1 MKQELSRRTFVG
13 VAGVAA
19 VATVGASL
27 VGCSPSADSDD
38 AKAAEETADAAAGD
52 AAASTV
58 KPVILVTSFGTSFPD
73 SRHITIGAI
82 EDDIREAF
90 ADYDVRRAF
99 TAQIIID
106 HIEEDTG
113 RHIDNFEEAM
123 DKIVADGVKQVI
135 VQPTHLMD
143 GLEYGDIKKSLEETY
158 AASFD
163 SSALGA
169 PLLASDDDKK
179 AVAEAIKAAME
190 KYEDG
195 ETAICLMGHG
205 TEADSNAIYGV
216 MQDQFTSL
224 GYDNYF
230 VATVEATPTFA
241 DVVDAVT
248 EAGYKKAV
256 LRPMMVVAGDHA
268 NNDMA
273 DESDPESF
281 ASLLKAAGLEVT
293 SIIEGLGQ
301 LNAVQELYVQH
312 VQDAIDTL

>member
-1 MKQELSRRTFVG
+1 M
-13 VAGVAA
+13 A
-19 VATVGASL
+19 
-27 VGCSPSADSDD
+27 
-38 AKAAEETADAAAGD
+38 
-52 AAASTV
+52 

-106 HIEEDTG
+106 HIEKDTG
-113 RHIDNFEEAM
+113 RHINNFEEAM
-123 DKIVADGVKQVI
+123 DQIVADGVKQVI

-163 SSALGA
+163 SYALGA
-169 PLLASDDDKK
+169 PLLVSDEDKK

-190 KYEDG
+190 KYEDD

-205 TEADSNAIYGV
+205 TEADSNAIYSV

-241 DVVDAVT
+241 DVVDAVA

-273 DESDPESF
+273 DEGDPESF

-293 SIIEGLGQ
+293 SVIEGLGQ
-301 LNAVQELYVQH
+301 LNAIQEIYVQH